1 MPNLE
6 IFNKKIYL
14 FDLWGVIH
22 DGRKPY
28 DKIIRLIKHLKKL
41 KKRIY
46 IVSNSSSSSSE
57 VKKDLKKMFININYF
72 NKIFTSGDF
81 ASNYLKRY
89 KKKKFYSLSGLG
101 PKNLKFCKEN
111 KIILTSDPKKSD
123 IGILISNEI
132 NIRESE
138 LIGNINN
145 FFLLKKK
152 IICINPDY
160 LNIYKKKCMGFYANK
175 FFLKGGNVTCLG
187 KPEKLYF
194 NFISKKIKKF
204 KKRDAILIGDT
215 YLNDICGANK
225 FGIDS
230 VLFKSSKIN
239 QYIKLNSVK
248 LFGKIKKN
256 LEPSAKIDPKELE
269 KIFF

>member
-1 MPNLE
+1 
-6 IFNKKIYL
+6 
-14 FDLWGVIH
+14 
-22 DGRKPY
+22 
-28 DKIIRLIKHLKKL
+28 
-41 KKRIY
+41 
-46 IVSNSSSSSSE
+46 
-57 VKKDLKKMFININYF
+57 
-72 NKIFTSGDF
+72 
-81 ASNYLKRY
+81 
-89 KKKKFYSLSGLG
+89 
-101 PKNLKFCKEN
+101 
-111 KIILTSDPKKSD
+111 
-123 IGILISNEI
+123 
-132 NIRESE
+132 
-138 LIGNINN
+138 
-145 FFLLKKK
+145 
-152 IICINPDY
+152 
-160 LNIYKKKCMGFYANK
+160 MGFYANK